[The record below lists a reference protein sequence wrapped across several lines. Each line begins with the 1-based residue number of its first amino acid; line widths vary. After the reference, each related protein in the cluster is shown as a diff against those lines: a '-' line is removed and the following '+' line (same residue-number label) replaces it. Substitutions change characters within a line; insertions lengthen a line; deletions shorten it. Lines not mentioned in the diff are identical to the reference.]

1 MFKYNEVIGNILDYE
16 NDGTIVFYVDKE
28 GNGFGKDSY
37 WLEKRYR
44 NEFLPVELKPGDII
58 SSTNGKIF
66 KMCIAAE
73 KDVEK
78 CLNKLCIV
86 SEWMEMKKIV
96 LPRLYPDMHS
106 LFTEIFGDRS
116 YLEILCVYPI
126 EERILNIQDP
136 DMEKINFKQGK
147 GIEGETKYKY
157 Y

>member
-16 NDGTIVFYVDKE
+16 NDWTIVFYVDKE
-28 GNGFGKDSY
+28 GNGFDKDSY

-44 NEFLPVELKPGDII
+44 NEFLPMKLKQGDIV

-66 KMCIAAE
+66 KMCISTDQ
-73 KDVEK
+73 DVER
-78 CLNKLCIV
+78 CLKSLCIM
-86 SEWMEMKKIV
+86 SEWMKMKKIV

-106 LFTEIFGDRS
+106 LFTEIFGDRD
-116 YLEILCVYPI
+116 YLEILCVYPV
-126 EERILNIQDP
+126 EERELNIQDP
-136 DMEKINFKQGK
+136 DVEKIKFKQGK